1 MEGLKGKGK
10 MRKEGLGQ
18 GGIRQR
24 SKKSL
29 IKTLKSFR
37 QMVPIITGVLLLISL
52 AVAVVPKEFYLS
64 VFTGNELI
72 DSLIGAIFGS
82 VAAGN
87 PITSYIIGGELL
99 LQGVSFVAITA
110 FIVAWVTVGVI
121 QLPAES
127 MILGRRFALKRNA
140 VSFLMSIA
148 IAVLVVF
155 TLGVLG

>member
-127 MILGRRFALKRNA
+127 MILGRRFALKRNV